1 MGRERRDAG
10 ETKYH
15 LTSHP
20 AGTSLRA
27 LAAAIKA
34 CRSCE
39 QAHQQLREE
48 LGLEHFEGRTWLG
61 LHHHALLTLIS
72 FAFLQHLRLQHV
84 EAARGRGEKMGGARR
99 SATRAVSPRASARA
113 ARAPRRRPAAL
124 PDMQRAAGRPAARV
138 SVDVAEW
145 CS

>member
-48 LGLEHFEGRTWLG
+48 LGLDHFEGRTWLG

-84 EAARGRGEKMGGARR
+84 EAARGRGEKVGGARR
-99 SATRAVSPRASARA
+99 SATEPSLPALRRALLARRVVVQLRCPTCNGRLVDQPPASA
-113 ARAPRRRPAAL
+113 
-124 PDMQRAAGRPAARV
+124 
-138 SVDVAEW
+138 
-145 CS
+145 

>member
-1 MGRERRDAG
+1 MLQGLAMGRERRDAG

-48 LGLEHFEGRTWLG
+48 LGLDHFEGRTWLG

-84 EAARGRGEKMGGARR
+84 EAARAGPPPEP
-99 SATRAVSPRASARA
+99 SLP
-113 ARAPRRRPAAL
+113 APRRALLARRAVVYLRCPTCNGRLVYQPPASA
-124 PDMQRAAGRPAARV
+124 
-138 SVDVAEW
+138 
-145 CS
+145 